1 MDASLR
7 NLECFLLWKLLKNNK
22 YEVKYID
29 LFLVKDEIERDI
41 VWGITSLILYRVYRN
56 RED

>member
-1 MDASLR
+1 M
-7 NLECFLLWKLLKNNK
+7 
-22 YEVKYID
+22 EVKYID